1 MKKKYYT
8 IFGCVLLA
16 SMLTACVEQYD
27 VYDYPHDR
35 LGFAYETD
43 PSGPGHKDSIRRFSF
58 VYMDQAVVSDTVWVR
73 METSGFLS
81 DRHRPFMVEQLP
93 VDGKDKDGKPLVDAQ
108 PGVHYIEF
116 SDEDLVEKMVVKAGQ
131 NHAMLPVVVKRE
143 DPFIKNACVYLR
155 LRLKENGFFKESF
168 LSDRFYTIEITDQLI
183 QPACWDIV
191 RHYFGG
197 EYGKVKFRFMIDS
210 ATWVINDHWFET
222 HFGSYENVDMG
233 YTAYLSKFYTNRLI
247 ELNRDRREQGL
258 DVLKE
263 DDGTIVQFVN
273 NGDLQPYI

>member
-1 MKKKYYT
+1 MKKIYYA
-8 IFGCVLLA
+8 ILKCGLLF
-16 SMLTACVEQYD
+16 SMLTACVGQYD
-27 VYDYPHDR
+27 VYDYPYDR

-43 PSGPGHKDSIRRFSF
+43 SSGPGHKDSIRRFSF
-58 VYMDQAVVSDTVWVR
+58 VYMDQTVVSDTVWVR

-81 DRHRPFMVEQLP
+81 NSDRPFMVEQVP
-93 VDGKDKDGKPLVDAQ
+93 VDGMGQDGNPLADAR
-108 PGVHYIEF
+108 PGIHYIDF
-116 SDEDLVEKMVVKAGQ
+116 SDEGLVEKMVVKARE
-131 NHAMLPVVVKRE
+131 NHAMLPVVVKRD

-155 LRLKENGFFKESF
+155 FRLKENSFFKESF

-197 EYGKVKFRFMIDS
+197 EYGRVKFRFMIDS
-210 ATWVINDHWFET
+210 ATWVINDQWFDD

-233 YTAYLSKFYTNRLI
+233 YTAYLSNFYTNRLI
-247 ELNRDRREQGL
+247 ELNRERREQGL

-273 NGDLQPYI
+273 NGDLQPFI